1 MLNLKK
7 IALIG
12 SSGLIGKIIFR
23 SLKKKNCKIYKYN
36 SKNIKNIKYKKFYKI
51 YCAGLPAE
59 KWKANK
65 FPNRDKKNSLKLLNN
80 LKSTKCDKFYLIS
93 TIDIYKA
100 GEDYGKNRL
109 HFEYKIKKI
118 FSKYL
123 IIRLPGVFGNG
134 LKKNI
139 IYDLLNKKNL
149 ENISKEDYFQWYNL
163 KYLFSDINKYEKKFG
178 LNKIIE
184 LYSKPIKN
192 SDIIKLFPEIKI
204 LNQKKKIKYNIKP
217 KIGYYKNKKFILNG
231 IKSFIK
237 NYGK

>member
-7 IALIG
+7 IALVG
-12 SSGLIGKIIFR
+12 SSGLIGKTIFR
-23 SLKKKNCKIYKYN
+23 SLNKKNFKIYKYN
-36 SKNIKNIKYKKFYKI
+36 SKNITSIKYKKFYKI

-65 FPNRDKKNSLKLLNN
+65 FPIRDKKNSLKLLNN
-80 LKSTKCDKFYLIS
+80 LKLTKCDKFYLIS
-93 TIDIYKA
+93 TIDIHKA
-100 GEDYGKNRL
+100 NEYYGKNRL
-109 HFEYKIKKI
+109 HFENIIKKI

-123 IIRLPGVFGNG
+123 IIRLPGVFGSG

-149 ENISKEDYFQWYNL
+149 ENISKEDCFQWYNL

-184 LYSKPIKN
+184 LYSRPIKN
-192 SDIIKLFPEIKI
+192 SEIIKLFPKIKI
-204 LNQKKKIKYNIKP
+204 LNKKK
-217 KIGYYKNKKFILNG
+217 KNK
-231 IKSFIK
+231 
-237 NYGK
+237 

>member
-1 MLNLKK
+1 MFNHKK

-12 SSGLIGKIIFR
+12 SSGLIGKIIFN
-23 SLKKKNCKIYKYN
+23 SLNKKNFKIYKYN
-36 SKNIKNIKYKKFYKI
+36 SKNITKIKYKKFYKI

-80 LKSTKCDKFYLIS
+80 LKTTKCDRFYLIS

-100 GEDYGKNRL
+100 DEGYGKNRL
-109 HFEYKIKKI
+109 DFEFNIKKI
-118 FSKYL
+118 FAKYL

-139 IYDLLNKKNL
+139 IFDLLNKNNL

-163 KYLFSDINKYEKKFG
+163 KYLFTDINKYEKKFG

-192 SDIIKLFPEIKI
+192 FDIIKLFPKIKI
-204 LNQKKKIKYNIKP
+204 SNRKKKNKYNIEP

-231 IKSFIK
+231 IRSFIK